1 VEKIGKP
8 RGDALLL
15 LILIVILGIGISV
28 LFSASTY
35 YAQRLYQDPYYF
47 FRRQLLWVVLGSVAG
62 IIASQ
67 IPIATVRQVTPMV
80 VVTALI
86 LTVLTFVPG
95 IGRPIMGA
103 RRWLFVFGQSF
114 EPSELVKFSIVLY
127 LAAIFSKKQ
136 DRINDPVNSLLPPLL
151 VVSLFVTLIYLQNDF
166 STAFFILLIALAMFL
181 IAQVRVLYFIL
192 LSLLFVPLGG
202 MLLFTKAHRVRRLM
216 AFLNPLAD
224 PSGSGYQVIA
234 AQTAFISGGFWGRG
248 LGKGIKKLGGLPEA
262 HSDFIYAVVGEEA
275 GFLGALFVLLL
286 FLVLAWRGYSLAI
299 KGKDSFTRYL
309 AFGITSTITLQALLN
324 IAVVTGLVPATGIP
338 LPFFSSGGS
347 SMLLT
352 LVMGGV
358 LFNLSRQPQ
367 GGEAHNRS
375 RLNLDP
381 LQSRDQGW
389 RG

>member
-1 VEKIGKP
+1 
-8 RGDALLL
+8 
-15 LILIVILGIGISV
+15 
-28 LFSASTY
+28 
-35 YAQRLYQDPYYF
+35 
-47 FRRQLLWVVLGSVAG
+47 
-62 IIASQ
+62 
-67 IPIATVRQVTPMV
+67 
-80 VVTALI
+80 
-86 LTVLTFVPG
+86 
-95 IGRPIMGA
+95 MGA

-151 VVSLFVTLIYLQNDF
+151 VVSLFVALIYLQNDF

-181 IAQVRVLYFIL
+181 IAQVRILFFLL

-234 AQTAFISGGFWGRG
+234 AQSAFISGGFWGRG
-248 LGKGIKKLGGLPEA
+248 LGKGVRKLGGLPEA
-262 HSDFIYAVVGEEA
+262 HSDFIYAVVGEET

-286 FLVLAWRGYSLAI
+286 FLVLAWRGYSLAM

-352 LVMGGV
+352 LTMGGV

-367 GGEAHNRS
+367 DGETSIRS
-375 RLNLDP
+375 RLNLDAP
-381 LQSRDQGW
+381 QSRIQGW

>member
-1 VEKIGKP
+1 VERIGKP

-15 LILIVILGIGISV
+15 LILVVTLGVGISV

-35 YAQRLYQDPYYF
+35 YAQRMFQDPYYLF
-47 FRRQLLWVVLGSVAG
+47 KRQLLWIVLGSMAG
-62 IIASQ
+62 VSASQ
-67 IPIATVRQVTPMV
+67 IPITTVRRAAPIV
-80 VVTALI
+80 VASALI

-103 RRWLFVFGQSF
+103 RRWLFVFGQSLQ
-114 EPSELVKFSIVLY
+114 PSELVKFSIVLY

-136 DRINDPVNSLLPPLL
+136 DRINDPLNSLLPPLL

-181 IAQVRVLYFIL
+181 IAQVRVLFFLL

-202 MLLFTKAHRVRRLM
+202 MLLFSKAHRVRRLM

-234 AQTAFISGGFWGRG
+234 AQSAFISGGFWGRG
-248 LGKGIKKLGGLPEA
+248 LGKGVKKLGGLPEA
-262 HSDFIYAVVGEEA
+262 HSDFIYAVVGEET

-286 FLVLAWRGYSLAI
+286 FLVLAWRGYSLAM

-347 SMLLT
+347 SMLLSLT
-352 LVMGGV
+352 MGGL
-358 LFNLSRQPQ
+358 LFNLSRQPE
-367 GGEAHNRS
+367 GGEMPNRS
-375 RLNLDP
+375 RLNLDAP
-381 LQSRDQGW
+381 GSRSHGW

>member
-1 VEKIGKP
+1 
-8 RGDALLL
+8 
-15 LILIVILGIGISV
+15 
-28 LFSASTY
+28 
-35 YAQRLYQDPYYF
+35 
-47 FRRQLLWVVLGSVAG
+47 
-62 IIASQ
+62 
-67 IPIATVRQVTPMV
+67 
-80 VVTALI
+80 
-86 LTVLTFVPG
+86 
-95 IGRPIMGA
+95 
-103 RRWLFVFGQSF
+103 
-114 EPSELVKFSIVLY
+114 VKFSIVLY
-127 LAAIFSKKQ
+127 LAAILSKKQ

-181 IAQVRVLYFIL
+181 IAQVRVLFFIL

-248 LGKGIKKLGGLPEA
+248 LGKGVRKLGGLPEA

-286 FLVLAWRGYSLAI
+286 FLALAWRGYSLVM

-352 LVMGGV
+352 LTMGGV

-367 GGEAHNRS
+367 GGETYNRS
-375 RLNLDP
+375 RLNLDAP
-381 LQSRDQGW
+381 QGGSQGW